1 MKVTNEAVKSSYTI
15 RFSKNIKDFLDKQK
29 RSYTKIAIVSDTN
42 IWALYRKTISS
53 NSLLNINIKPGE
65 KSKSIETKNHIEEEL
80 LKNKF
85 NRKSLIVAIGGGVV
99 GDLSGYTAST
109 FMRGI
114 DLVHIPTSLVAIV
127 DSSIGGK
134 TAIDNKYGKN
144 LIGTFY
150 NPKEIII
157 NMDFLLSLPKKEIRQ
172 GMAEIIKYS
181 IIDDEE
187 LFSLLGTI
195 NKNFL
200 SNKKNIIMKIIKK
213 CIQIKV
219 KTIKEDFKEGDKR
232 MILNFGHTV
241 GHAIEKLYNYSKSH
255 GDCIGLGML
264 VEAKIAHDIKALSIT
279 NYSRIKELLLMH
291 NLLKIKLN
299 KSDTR
304 QLLSFMRLDKKNSD
318 KKITFSIPQNI
329 GKMKTTKGK
338 HSIQVNDKIILNA
351 LNKVIDEIKN

>member
-1 MKVTNEAVKSSYTI
+1 MKVINEAVKSSYTI
-15 RFSKNIKDFLDKQK
+15 KFSKNIKDFLDKQK

-85 NRKSLIVAIGGGVV
+85 NRKSLIIAIGGGVV

-264 VEAKIAHDIKALSIT
+264 VEAST
-279 NYSRIKELLLMH
+279 SMPN
-291 NLLKIKLN
+291 
-299 KSDTR
+299 
-304 QLLSFMRLDKKNSD
+304 
-318 KKITFSIPQNI
+318 P
-329 GKMKTTKGK
+329 
-338 HSIQVNDKIILNA
+338 IQSPCDL
-351 LNKVIDEIKN
+351 E